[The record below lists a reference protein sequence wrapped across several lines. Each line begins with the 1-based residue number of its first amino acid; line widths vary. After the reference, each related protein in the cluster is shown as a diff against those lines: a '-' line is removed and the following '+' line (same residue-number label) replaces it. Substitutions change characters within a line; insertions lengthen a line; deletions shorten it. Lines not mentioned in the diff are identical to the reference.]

1 MLVFIPSMFLFN
13 GSFELEVECIS
24 LCCSAFLKIKFPLI
38 VFYTIERVII
48 LVPLLPVSQTIL
60 TNPDL
65 NHLNLR
71 NGFHKTRG

>member
-24 LCCSAFLKIKFPLI
+24 LCCSAFQKIKFLPLI

-48 LVPLLPVSQTIL
+48 LVPLLPVPNNIDKPRFKSS
-60 TNPDL
+60 
-65 NHLNLR
+65 
-71 NGFHKTRG
+71 